1 MAITNGYATLS
12 EAKARLGIPV
22 ADTGDDSIIENIV
35 EAASRQIDK
44 FCNRQFYQNVGQ
56 VRYYT
61 AASDVLV
68 FIDDC
73 VSISA
78 VATDRNLDR
87 TWSTVV
93 AVSDTELAPLNASVL
108 NFPYTE
114 LRMKPLASNEFDL
127 GLDLIK
133 ITGTWGW
140 PAVPDA
146 VNEACL
152 LLTSRLFRRK
162 DSPFGV
168 TGGGEVGNQIA
179 ISGVDPDIQ
188 NLLAPYRK
196 IGLIDLV

>member
-44 FCNRQFYQNVGQ
+44 FCNRQFFQNVAQ

-87 TWSTVV
+87 TWGTVV

-108 NFPYTE
+108 GFPYTE

-168 TGGGEVGNQIA
+168 TGGGEVGTQIV

>member
-22 ADTGDDSIIENIV
+22 ADTGDDSIIENII

-44 FCNRQFYQNVGQ
+44 FCNRQFFQNVAQ

-87 TWSTVV
+87 TWGTVV

-108 NFPYTE
+108 GFPYTE

-168 TGGGEVGNQIA
+168 TGGGEVGTQIV

>member
-56 VRYYT
+56 ARYYT

-140 PAVPDA
+140 PAIPDA

>member
-22 ADTGDDSIIENIV
+22 SDTADDSIIENIV
-35 EAASRQIDK
+35 EAASRRIDRY
-44 FCNRQFYQNVGQ
+44 CNRQFFQNVGQ
-56 VRYYT
+56 VRYYS

-78 VATDRNLDR
+78 VSSDRNLTRAWD
-87 TWSTVV
+87 TVI
-93 AVSDTELAPLNASVL
+93 ATSDVELAPLNAAVL
-108 NFPYTE
+108 GSPYTE

-140 PAVPDA
+140 PAVPDMI
-146 VNEACL
+146 NEACL

-168 TGGGEVGNQIA
+168 TGGGEVGQQIA
-179 ISGVDPDIQ
+179 IQAVDPDIRI
-188 NLLAPYRK
+188 LLDPYRK

>member
-1 MAITNGYATLS
+1 MAITNGYCTLA

-44 FCNRQFYQNVGQ
+44 FCNRQFFQNVGQ
-56 VRYYT
+56 ERYYS
-61 AASDVLV
+61 AASRVLV

-78 VATDRNLDR
+78 VSTDRNLTR
-87 TWSTVV
+87 TWSTTVT
-93 AVSDTELAPLNASVL
+93 VSDTELAPLNATVL
-108 NFPYTE
+108 GFPYTE
-114 LRMKPLASNEFDL
+114 LRMKPLASNEFDM

-140 PAVPDA
+140 PSVPDN
-146 VNEACL
+146 VNESCL

-168 TGGGEVGNQIA
+168 TGGGEVGTQIA
-179 ISGVDPDIQ
+179 ISAVDPDIQ

-196 IGLIDLV
+196 IGLINLV